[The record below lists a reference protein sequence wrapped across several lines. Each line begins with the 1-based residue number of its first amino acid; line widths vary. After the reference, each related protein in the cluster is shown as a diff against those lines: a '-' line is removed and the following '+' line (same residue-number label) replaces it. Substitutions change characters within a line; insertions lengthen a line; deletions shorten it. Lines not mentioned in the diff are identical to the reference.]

1 MNVPVFAVLH
11 QLQNSLAGKRS
22 RRAAVQQ
29 RSISVRLDLA
39 AGAAEI
45 AGAVVAGGGIKCV
58 RVFEIGVA
66 GKRRLHIRQVG
77 KADAR
82 EALQDVFDRRRR
94 IPVDGQWE
102 ILHAVDAEFPF
113 GVQLGKFLLRNI
125 LLAAFSEVSKEI
137 VQIQITY
144 IVIGRG
150 EEAVDREMTERII
163 GRQLIVGKD
172 RVDRVDL
179 CLRQRHRGFQRLLLH
194 GFCFL
199 WQRDLSRFLPRQLR
213 NRAPSGRHDEQQRQ
227 NDTQN
232 ARALFFRQEQNA
244 LFDRRPGKAQGRGLT
259 RGLRQNRPCIDKAL
273 RVRKP
278 GGDSL
283 VARQLRVAL
292 GTNRGQPDKRV
303 PPVSNHRRRPAERP
317 QEIQMPQMREFMA

>member
-1 MNVPVFAVLH
+1 MQVAYDDGFPVLLKRTVHAQARQHDIIVVARVPLRDRRVKEHRLPPGQTEHGRGRDGERTLWLSRRNLFLLHGRLLRRSKRKGMNVPVFAVLH

-45 AGAVVAGGGIKCV
+45 AGDVVAGGGIKCV

-82 EALQDVFDRRRR
+82 EALQDAFDRRRR
-94 IPVDGQWE
+94 IPVDRQWE

-137 VQIQITY
+137 VQIQIAY

-150 EEAVDREMTERII
+150 EEAVDREMTECFVSRKF
-163 GRQLIVGKD
+163 IVGKD
-172 RVDRVDL
+172 RVDFVDL
-179 CLRQRHRGFQRLLLH
+179 FLRQRRRGFLRFLLC
-194 GFCFL
+194 GFRFL
-199 WQRDLSRFLPRQLR
+199 RQRDFSRFLPRQLR
-213 NRAPSGRHDEQQRQ
+213 KRASGRRHDQQHSQ
-227 NDTQN
+227 NDAQS
-232 ARALFFRQEQNA
+232 ARALLFR
-244 LFDRRPGKAQGRGLT
+244 
-259 RGLRQNRPCIDKAL
+259 
-273 RVRKP
+273 
-278 GGDSL
+278 
-283 VARQLRVAL
+283 
-292 GTNRGQPDKRV
+292 
-303 PPVSNHRRRPAERP
+303 
-317 QEIQMPQMREFMA
+317 

>member
-11 QLQNSLAGKRS
+11 QLQNSLAGKES
-22 RRAAVQQ
+22 RCTAVQQ

-82 EALQDVFDRRRR
+82 EALQDAFDRRRR
-94 IPVDGQWE
+94 IPVDGQRE

-137 VQIQITY
+137 VQIQIAY

-150 EEAVDREMTERII
+150 KEAVDREMSERSI
-163 GRQLIVGKD
+163 GRKLIVGKD

-179 CLRQRHRGFQRLLLH
+179 FLRQRRRGFL
-194 GFCFL
+194 CFL
-199 WQRDLSRFLPRQLR
+199 LRGFRFLRQRDFSRFLPRQLR
-213 NRAPSGRHDEQQRQ
+213 NRAPGGGYGEQQRQ
-227 NDTQN
+227 NDAQN
-232 ARALFFRQEQNA
+232 ARALLFRQKHNA
-244 LFDRRPGKAQGRGLT
+244 LPDRRPGKAQRCRLA

-292 GTNRGQPDKRV
+292 GTNRSQPDERV
-303 PPVSNHRRRPAERP
+303 PPIDNHRRRPAERP